1 MKRILFASL
10 LLTLLA
16 FSGFGQTFSA
26 TKAPSA
32 RVAPLHWAPP
42 TVRQAQPAIRAGQP
56 VTLSWAQ
63 VQVGV
68 RRIDSLT
75 QLAANRRK
83 QTLVAARL
91 ANSCF
96 RAADSLRTALDY
108 RERELVGVKSALV
121 NTNVLLVSQAKK
133 TDKYRARAHRKG
145 WVIAGL
151 SALLAGLAYGQ
162 VAR

>member
-1 MKRILFASL
+1 MLPA
-10 LLTLLA
+10 TLLA
-16 FSGFGQTFSA
+16 FSSFGQTFSA
-26 TKAPSA
+26 TKAVPA
-32 RVAPLHWAPP
+32 RVAPLRWAPP
-42 TVRQAQPAIRAGQP
+42 TVRTAPPAIRAGQP
-56 VTLSWAQ
+56 VTLTYAQ
-63 VQVGV
+63 VLVGV

-108 RERELVGVKSALV
+108 RERELVSVKSALV

-151 SALLAGLAYGQ
+151 SSLLGGLIYAQ
-162 VAR
+162 ATR